1 MKTLAAVLPWCSG
14 AVFAAAAL
22 IEAWA
27 FLRADRFRYGPA
39 RRRRKAADVAVAGT
53 GAVAVA
59 AVMMMFASWLARTT
73 SGPWRS
79 DLDYLESDAFTRESA
94 FELLGVVMALA
105 GVLALAAALQTRD
118 DAEDQEHEAL
128 VRAGKADGRLPKG
141 AGR

>member
-1 MKTLAAVLPWCSG
+1 MKILAAVLPWCSG
-14 AVFAAAAL
+14 AVFIAAAL
-22 IEAWA
+22 LEALA

-53 GAVAVA
+53 GVMAAA

-79 DLDYLESDAFTRESA
+79 DLDYLESGAFTRESA
-94 FELLGVVMALA
+94 FEFLGVAMAVA
-105 GVLALAAALQTRD
+105 GVLALAAALQARD
-118 DAEDQEHEAL
+118 DAEDREREAL
-128 VRAGKADGRLPKG
+128 VRAGKADGRTSKG

>member
-1 MKTLAAVLPWCSG
+1 MRILAAVLPWCSG
-14 AVFAAAAL
+14 AVFIAAAL
-22 IEAWA
+22 LEAWA

-39 RRRRKAADVAVAGT
+39 RRRRRAADVAVAGT
-53 GAVAVA
+53 GAMAVA
-59 AVMMMFASWLARTT
+59 AVAMMFSSWLARTT

-94 FELLGVVMALA
+94 FELLGVAMALA
-105 GVLALAAALQTRD
+105 GVLALAAALQTRQ

-128 VRAGKADGRLPKG
+128 VRAGKADRRTPKG